1 MTTLQA
7 APKPRSTSLP
17 PVQGGN
23 AVRNTFNDADSLKG
37 LLADIQGAKRKIQ
50 FETFLLNSEDGETV
64 VDAMIKKHREGVDVQ
79 VLMDRGASRLDKDR
93 LYNKLKNAGVDVRFL
108 PKIEGT
114 PYSVDHSKLTVIDDK
129 LAWVGGANFDKEH
142 NRDMM
147 SRIEG
152 PVVGDFQATFD
163 EGWKRAGGKQLP
175 ETRDTSPKG
184 DVWVGV
190 SQNSASTNN
199 VRNQVL
205 AELMLMGKGDAVDVW
220 MMDLADPS
228 VVDELLKAKE
238 RGAEVRVLL
247 DQSVP
252 FTNGG
257 FADPA
262 IKAVAGG
269 VPDLGSIPRLQDAG
283 IEVRRY
289 VKPEGVT
296 KLHSKVWI
304 FTEGKGKPDEAMR
317 VIGGSVNAIKGAY
330 DFNHELGFLMYGQG
344 VGTDVKAA
352 FEEDLAKH
360 SEVVPPLSKW
370 DRMKSKAVEFF
381 TARLI

>member
-1 MTTLQA
+1 MISLQTK
-7 APKPRSTSLP
+7 PQPRSTSLP
-17 PVQGGN
+17 PVRGGN
-23 AVRNTFNDADSLKG
+23 AVRNVFTDEASLKG
-37 LLADIQGAKRKIQ
+37 LLADIQGATRKIQ
-50 FETFLLNSEDGETV
+50 FETFLLNGTDGQAV
-64 VDAMIKKHREGVDVQ
+64 VDAMIKKHRAGVKVQ
-79 VLMDRGASRLDKDR
+79 VLMDRGASALDKDR
-93 LYNKLKNAGVDVRFL
+93 LFNQLKGAGVDVRFL
-108 PKIEGT
+108 PKIEGM
-114 PYSVDHSKLTVIDDK
+114 PYSVDHAKLTVIDDRI
-129 LAWVGGANFDKEH
+129 AWAGGANFDNEN

-152 PVVGDFQATFD
+152 PVVADFQATFD
-163 EGWKRAGGKQLP
+163 EGWQRAGGTKLP
-175 ETRDTSPKG
+175 VTRDAAPKG

-199 VRNQVL
+199 ARTQVL
-205 AELMLMGKGDAVDVW
+205 TELKLMGKGDAIDAW
-220 MMDLADPS
+220 MMDLGDPT
-228 VVDELLKAKE
+228 VVDELLKAKN
-238 RGAEVRVLL
+238 RGAEVRVLI
-247 DQSVP
+247 DASVP

-269 VPDLGSIPRLQDAG
+269 VPDLAAVRRLQEAG
-283 IEVRRY
+283 IGVRRY

-304 FTEGKGKPDEAMR
+304 FTADKGKADESLR

-330 DFNHELGFLMYGQG
+330 DFNHELGFLMYGKN

-360 SEVVPPLSKW
+360 SELVPALSKW
-370 DRMKSKAVEFF
+370 DQMKSKVVDLLAEY
-381 TARLI
+381 LI